1 MPSNKNIPSFLY
13 GEIRWAQSELQSH
26 RMGNISNSL
35 YLPEQRN
42 LFKDIQ
48 PNIEDFAAYLSN
60 TVNFCYNSI
69 LYAVLGCFSAATRGR
84 FFIQLNDVW
93 SEALVDYTVV
103 LSGSGTR
110 KSALMDIL
118 RRPFQNF
125 ESLIQNNYKENYFQE
140 RSKQKLIKKT
150 SQKRLEMDAQEIAKG
165 ITFGASEQECLEKLN
180 SYSQRLA
187 SIEQLKDTICLKMP
201 ELFVGNATLKS
212 ISQQMVNNGGC
223 ACFMDDEGG
232 FLMGEITHKGK
243 NPTLLLK
250 SYDMTSFSEST
261 TQKTL
266 HLNHP
271 ALSMLFIVQRESVYK
286 LYASD
291 TLRELGFTPRIT
303 PIFANHLNPKPL
315 YFYNPER
322 ILNWYNE
329 KIFKILKENYTRD
342 SNRKIKK
349 INVEKKAYD
358 KLKDFE
364 YWLKSE
370 FPTDDYLKPFIAKLH
385 GKAVRFAGA
394 LHVSSYDDPCSMPIS
409 LEFMRAGI
417 ILALESLQ
425 HAKYIFSPS
434 GLVAEGDAKKILEW
448 MARLSCRACSLVTS
462 TEIEQGIRNLDKK
475 RCHQALDLLEK
486 VNIIKQIIYPDRAR
500 ICVIHRDFWDMNGAI
515 NVDRRR
521 LF

>member
-1 MPSNKNIPSFLY
+1 
-13 GEIRWAQSELQSH
+13 
-26 RMGNISNSL
+26 
-35 YLPEQRN
+35 
-42 LFKDIQ
+42 
-48 PNIEDFAAYLSN
+48 
-60 TVNFCYNSI
+60 
-69 LYAVLGCFSAATRGR
+69 
-84 FFIQLNDVW
+84 
-93 SEALVDYTVV
+93 
-103 LSGSGTR
+103 
-110 KSALMDIL
+110 MDIL

-125 ESLIQNNYKENYFQE
+125 ESLIQNNYKENCFQK
-140 RSKQKLIKKT
+140 RSKQKLIRKT
-150 SQKRLEMDAQEIAKG
+150 NQKRLEMDAREIAKEM
-165 ITFGASEQECLEKLN
+165 TFGVSEQEILEKID

-187 SIEQLKDTICLKMP
+187 SIEQLEDIICLKMP

-212 ISQQMVNNGGC
+212 ISQQMANNGGC

-261 TQKTL
+261 TQKIL

-303 PIFANHLNPKPL
+303 PIFASHLSPKPFD
-315 YFYNPER
+315 FYNSKH

-329 KIFKILKENYTRD
+329 KIFKILNENYTRNP
-342 SNRKIKK
+342 NRKMEK
-349 INVEKKAYD
+349 ISVEKKAYD

-364 YWLKSE
+364 YWLKSK
-370 FPTDDYLKPFIAKLH
+370 FPTDGYLKPFIAKLH
-385 GKAVRFAGA
+385 GKAARFAGA
-394 LHVSSYDDPCSMPIS
+394 LHVSSHDEPCCVPIS
-409 LEFMRAGI
+409 LEFMKAGI
-417 ILALESLQ
+417 FLAEESLR
-425 HAKYIFSPS
+425 HAEYIFSPS
-434 GLVAEGDAKKILEW
+434 GLAAEGDAKKILEW
-448 MARLSCRACSLVTS
+448 MSRLSCRGCSWITS
-462 TEIEQGIRNLDKK
+462 TEVEQGIRNLNKK

-500 ICVIHRDFWDMNGAI
+500 ICVIHRDFWDMNRAI
-515 NVDRRR
+515 NDGVRH

>member
-1 MPSNKNIPSFLY
+1 
-13 GEIRWAQSELQSH
+13 
-26 RMGNISNSL
+26 
-35 YLPEQRN
+35 
-42 LFKDIQ
+42 
-48 PNIEDFAAYLSN
+48 
-60 TVNFCYNSI
+60 
-69 LYAVLGCFSAATRGR
+69 
-84 FFIQLNDVW
+84 
-93 SEALVDYTVV
+93 
-103 LSGSGTR
+103 
-110 KSALMDIL
+110 
-118 RRPFQNF
+118 
-125 ESLIQNNYKENYFQE
+125 
-140 RSKQKLIKKT
+140 
-150 SQKRLEMDAQEIAKG
+150 
-165 ITFGASEQECLEKLN
+165 
-180 SYSQRLA
+180 
-187 SIEQLKDTICLKMP
+187 MP

-212 ISQQMVNNGGC
+212 ISQQMANNGGC

-232 FLMGEITHKGK
+232 FLMGEITHKVN

-250 SYDMTSFSEST
+250 SYNMTSFSEST

-271 ALSMLFIVQRESVYK
+271 ALSMLFIVQRESIYK
-286 LYASD
+286 LYTSD

-322 ILNWYNE
+322 ILNQYNE
-329 KIFKILKENYTRD
+329 KIFKTLKENYTRD

-349 INVEKKAYD
+349 ISVEKKAYD
-358 KLKDFE
+358 ELKDFE

-385 GKAVRFAGA
+385 GKAARFAGA
-394 LHVSSYDDPCSMPIS
+394 LHVSSYDAPCSMPIS

-448 MARLSCRACSLVTS
+448 MSRLSCRECSLVTS

-515 NVDRRR
+515 NVDGRR

>member
-1 MPSNKNIPSFLY
+1 
-13 GEIRWAQSELQSH
+13 
-26 RMGNISNSL
+26 
-35 YLPEQRN
+35 
-42 LFKDIQ
+42 
-48 PNIEDFAAYLSN
+48 
-60 TVNFCYNSI
+60 
-69 LYAVLGCFSAATRGR
+69 
-84 FFIQLNDVW
+84 
-93 SEALVDYTVV
+93 
-103 LSGSGTR
+103 
-110 KSALMDIL
+110 
-118 RRPFQNF
+118 
-125 ESLIQNNYKENYFQE
+125 
-140 RSKQKLIKKT
+140 
-150 SQKRLEMDAQEIAKG
+150 MDAREIAKEM
-165 ITFGASEQECLEKLN
+165 TFGVSEQEILEKID

-187 SIEQLKDTICLKMP
+187 SIEQLEDIICLKMP

-212 ISQQMVNNGGC
+212 ISQQMANNGGC

-303 PIFANHLNPKPL
+303 PIFASHLNPKPFD
-315 YFYNPER
+315 FYNLKH

-329 KIFKILKENYTRD
+329 KIFKILNENYTRNP
-342 SNRKIKK
+342 NRKMEK
-349 INVEKKAYD
+349 ISVEKKAYD

-364 YWLKSE
+364 YWLKSK
-370 FPTDDYLKPFIAKLH
+370 FPTDGYLKPFIAKLH
-385 GKAVRFAGA
+385 GKAARFAGA
-394 LHVSSYDDPCSMPIS
+394 LHVSSHDAPCCVPIS
-409 LEFMRAGI
+409 LEFMKAGI
-417 ILALESLQ
+417 FLAEESLR
-425 HAKYIFSPS
+425 HAEYIFSPS
-434 GLVAEGDAKKILEW
+434 GLAAEGDAKKILEW
-448 MARLSCRACSLVTS
+448 MSRLSCRGCSWITS
-462 TEIEQGIRNLDKK
+462 TEVEQGIRNLNKK

-500 ICVIHRDFWDMNGAI
+500 ICVIHRDFWDMNRAI
-515 NVDRRR
+515 NDGVRH